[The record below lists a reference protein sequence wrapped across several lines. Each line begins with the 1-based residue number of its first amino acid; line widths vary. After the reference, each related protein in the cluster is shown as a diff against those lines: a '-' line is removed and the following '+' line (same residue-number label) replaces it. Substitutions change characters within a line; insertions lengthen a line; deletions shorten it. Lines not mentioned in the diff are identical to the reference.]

1 MASWNRRSTTRDAG
15 AQVRATLKM
24 RARAVTP
31 VMPHATRAA
40 EAKREP
46 AGAHLFT
53 GSCGIKR
60 AMAPRMSV
68 AFVCIVAVGC
78 GAVIGCGA
86 APKRPTALGSGS
98 APASDLADA
107 RPTSPATTPTEP
119 RPGSGSP
126 DPVVIDLD
134 TIRIQVVSRTPAGET
149 QMTSVASADLFN
161 GASTAWKN
169 DKGDAAIGLFR
180 RLVSDFP
187 DSIYAPLALH
197 NIAAIYDG
205 RGDPTSTI
213 TTLRELIAAYPNSRQ
228 SVEGHLYIAAIE
240 LEHKQW
246 SEAVTTLAQA
256 LTRNNLTFADRI
268 EAGARRGYA
277 LLELG
282 RLDEADAVLAA
293 AVAEWRK
300 APYIEDPYFIAMA
313 QYYRGEVAHRRF
325 LAARVELPDDNLGKS
340 LDAKTA
346 LAVVAYDRWREA
358 LTHRHAYWA
367 TASGYQMSQVFVE
380 LWEATVK
387 APFPVA
393 MSRAARTA
401 YVNEV
406 HARVRADLQK
416 ALEGH
421 QMNVQLA
428 EAYGVSTSWSEASK
442 TRAVQISEILAKEG
456 SGQLVAPTP

>member
-1 MASWNRRSTTRDAG
+1 
-15 AQVRATLKM
+15 
-24 RARAVTP
+24 
-31 VMPHATRAA
+31 
-40 EAKREP
+40 
-46 AGAHLFT
+46 
-53 GSCGIKR
+53 
-60 AMAPRMSV
+60 MAPRSLF
-68 AFVCIVAVGC
+68 AIVCMAVL
-78 GAVIGCGA
+78 GCGA
-86 APKRPTALGSGS
+86 APKHPTTPGSGS
-98 APASDLADA
+98 APASDLAQA
-107 RPTSPATTPTEP
+107 RPSSPATTPTEP
-119 RPGSGSP
+119 RPGSGSV
-126 DPVVIDLD
+126 DPAIIDLD

-149 QMTSVASADLFN
+149 EMTSVASADLFN
-161 GASTAWKN
+161 GASAAWKN
-169 DKGDAAIGLFR
+169 DKGDEAIGLFR

-187 DSIYAPLALH
+187 ESIYAPLALH

-213 TTLRELIAAYPNSRQ
+213 TTLRELVAAYPNSRQ
-228 SVEGHLYIAAIE
+228 SVEGHLYIAAIQ

-246 SEAVTTLAQA
+246 SDAVATLAQA
-256 LTRNNLTFADRI
+256 LARNNLTYADRI

-277 LLELG
+277 LIELG
-282 RLDEADAVLAA
+282 QLDDADAVLAA

-300 APYIEDPYFIAMA
+300 APHIDDAYFIAMA

-325 LAARVELPDDNLGKS
+325 LAAKVELPDENLGKS
-340 LDAKTA
+340 LDAKEA
-346 LAVVAYDRWREA
+346 LAAAAYDRWREA

-387 APFPVA
+387 APYPVA
-393 MSRAARTA
+393 MSQAARTA

-421 QMNVQLA
+421 RMNVQLA

-456 SGQLVAPTP
+456 TGQYVAPSP